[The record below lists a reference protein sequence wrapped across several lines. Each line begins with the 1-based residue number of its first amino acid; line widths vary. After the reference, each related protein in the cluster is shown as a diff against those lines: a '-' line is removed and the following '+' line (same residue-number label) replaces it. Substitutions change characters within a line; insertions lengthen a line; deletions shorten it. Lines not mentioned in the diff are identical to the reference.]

1 MTLDP
6 SNRADAQATV
16 CPQATVVLTNYIMP
30 DIASFCTYAWY
41 HTMLKELHHYIMPE
55 NAEMHHFMCLIS
67 HEPEGTH
74 YCTCSIYHMP
84 EEIHHRICPILTYAR
99 RTALLHA
106 LDILCAR
113 RNASLHVLDISCA
126 RGNTSSHMPN
136 IDLCSKNCIIACSR
150 YFMCSKKCTITYA
163 RYCMCPILY
172 CAWRSASLHCAR
184 YCMCPKKCIIACARY
199 CMCPKKC
206 IIALCPRL
214 HCARSLHKLKNASC
228 SKFTCARIKSSHK
241 SINRFQKQIRSLY
254 SLFIFQRC
262 HPPKASSFMAC
273 GLHVMASGLILC
285 LPCP

>member
-1 MTLDP
+1 
-6 SNRADAQATV
+6 
-16 CPQATVVLTNYIMP
+16 
-30 DIASFCTYAWY
+30 
-41 HTMLKELHHYIMPE
+41 MLKELHHYVMPK

-136 IDLCSKNCIIACSR
+136 IDLCSKNCT
-150 YFMCSKKCTITYA
+150 CTITYA
-163 RYCMCPILY
+163 RYCMCPILQ
-172 CAWRSASLHCAR
+172 CARGSASSHCAR

-206 IIALCPRL
+206 IITLCPRL
-214 HCARSLHKLKNASC
+214 HCARSLHKLKIASC

-241 SINRFQKQIRSLY
+241 YQQMSKTDTLSLLITDIPRASSSKGIIFH
-254 SLFIFQRC
+254 SLRTSC
-262 HPPKASSFMAC
+262 HGLRTYFMHIMFLRRHSLKASSSWPADII
-273 GLHVMASGLILC
+273 SWPKGLISSYHN
-285 LPCP
+285 PKVS

>member
-6 SNRADAQATV
+6 SNKADAQATV
-16 CPQATVVLTNYIMP
+16 CPQATTVLTNYVMP
-30 DIASFCTYAWY
+30 DIASFRTYAWY
-41 HTMLKELHHYIMPE
+41 HPMLKELHHYVMPE

-136 IDLCSKNCIIACSR
+136 IDLWSKN
-150 YFMCSKKCTITYA
+150 
-163 RYCMCPILY
+163 
-172 CAWRSASLHCAR
+172 H
-184 YCMCPKKCIIACARY
+184 IIACARY
-199 CMCPKKC
+199 YIVLEEVHHC
-206 IIALCPRL
+206 IMLDIACARRNALSHCARDFIVPEVCISSRL
-214 HCARSLHKLKNASC
+214 HRARSLHVPESNQV
-228 SKFTCARIKSSHK
+228 I
-241 SINRFQKQIRSLY
+241 SINRCQKQIRSLY
-254 SLFIFQRC
+254 SLLISQRR
-262 HPPKASSFMAC
+262 HPPKASSFIAC
-273 GLHVMASGLILC
+273 GLHVMAWGLILC
-285 LPCP
+285 ISCS